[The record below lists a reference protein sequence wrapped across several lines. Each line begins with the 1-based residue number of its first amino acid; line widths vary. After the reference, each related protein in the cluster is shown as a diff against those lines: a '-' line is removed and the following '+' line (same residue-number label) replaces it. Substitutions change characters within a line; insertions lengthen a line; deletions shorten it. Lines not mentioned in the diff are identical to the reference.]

1 MSTITVI
8 RLAFLASWVT
18 CTLSFNFLGLNSVK
32 KRLSLLRSEGGDA
45 PKFFITEAVDD
56 SVLYDAAAKLAYE
69 ASDKSMTYERFKI
82 KYVEEAVALVKS
94 KQPGYV
100 PEAPAEPF
108 DVSIPYDAAALLAY
122 EASCSR
128 LVFEAYKRIY
138 IEETV
143 NMVTTKQKSRKKVGA
158 PLTPK
163 PPGYRP
169 PPPEVVN
176 DRVAKFIAKIE
187 KEKDMAFENALEF
200 LKTAD
205 FVRQTR
211 IYICMPFN
219 C

>member
-100 PEAPAEPF
+100 PEAPAE
-108 DVSIPYDAAALLAY
+108 
-122 EASCSR
+122 
-128 LVFEAYKRIY
+128 
-138 IEETV
+138 TV